1 MQFDLF
7 GLGNALVDALVVLDE
22 RGIVQKHDL
31 KRGTMHLV
39 NDARWQ
45 DVFGEVR
52 TGQVEMH
59 PGGSCANAISTAA
72 HLGAAS
78 SFCGLVGTDALGQT
92 YEHRLQDAL
101 GGHHHLVRRDE
112 APTGKCLSLIS
123 NQDAE
128 RTMLTDLGV
137 SMNLR
142 ADELPLDVIGDSRW
156 LHVTGYLFTGGSM
169 GDAALAAMDRAL
181 HAGTRISLDL
191 GDTFVIEHFR
201 DQIEHV
207 IERYADLVFMNKE
220 EAAALAKGH
229 PLDAMRALS
238 QNVETVVIK
247 LGRSGSLIL
256 HEDVLTPVEACLVD
270 ALDTTG
276 AGDAYAGGFLF
287 GLTRGWSMHR
297 CGRLASE
304 VAAMTVSQVGG
315 VVRDV
320 SLLRGVVARHEGAE
334 A

>member
-1 MQFDLF
+1 MEFDLF

-22 RGIVQKHDL
+22 RELVQRHDL

-39 NDARWQ
+39 NDGRWQ
-45 DVFGEVR
+45 DVFAEVR
-52 TGQVEMH
+52 TDDVEMH

-72 HLGAAS
+72 HLGASS
-78 SFCGLVGTDALGQT
+78 SFCGLVGTDSLGQT
-92 YEHRLQDAL
+92 YEHRLQAAL

-137 SMNLR
+137 SMNLSP
-142 ADELPLDVIGDSRW
+142 DELPLDAIGESRW

-181 HAGTRISLDL
+181 HAGTRISIDL
-191 GDTFVIEHFR
+191 GDTFVIDHFR
-201 DQIEHV
+201 DQVEHV
-207 IERYADLVFMNKE
+207 IDRYADLVFMNEE
-220 EAAALAKGH
+220 EAGALAKGH
-229 PLDAMRALS
+229 PLDAMRKLS
-238 QNVETVVIK
+238 QNVETVVTK
-247 LGRSGSLIL
+247 LGRRGSLVL
-256 HEDVLTPVEACLVD
+256 HEDKLIPVEACLVE

-276 AGDAYAGGFLF
+276 AGDAYAGGFLY

-304 VAAMTVSQVGG
+304 VAAMTVGQVGG

-320 SLLRGVVARHEGAE
+320 GLLRDVVTRHEAAE